1 MVTLQNHVGKIS
13 FSANF
18 FTELIGNT
26 VTNCFGVIAMNVRG
40 FRETLAAALPKP
52 KNRDFARGIFS
63 IDRDCP
69 KPRKDIANWE
79 QVKDFVSYF
88 YDEIYTPD
96 YTLPENISAGDAA
109 AILQKYI
116 GEFDINDDKDAWFA
130 RIKAMCEPLGY
141 TPNVKEYKKDP
152 TAFR

>member
-1 MVTLQNHVGKIS
+1 MTLLNSNFEDWRRANPTEDCWKFPFNLKKMSVSGCLFDMAKLNDVSKNIIS
-13 FSANF
+13 HMTADEVLGNILNWAKEYDE
-18 FTELIGNT
+18 ELYK
-26 VTNCFGVIAMNVRG
+26 
-40 FRETLAAALPKP
+40 LLDS
-52 KNRDFARGIFS
+52 NRDFARGIFS

-109 AILQKYI
+109 AILQ
-116 GEFDINDDKDAWFA
+116 NTSAS
-130 RIKAMCEPLGY
+130 L
-141 TPNVKEYKKDP
+141 T
-152 TAFR
+152 